1 MMTALEEEL
10 ITENARLTQQVKQLL
25 LELKQERDYSN
36 DLAMRLNDWKAT
48 DEKEINELLQNIKN
62 EYESVIDDLTKK
74 IQSNGQNIELLEK
87 EMTRYENYIE
97 HAKRLILEQ
106 KEEQDREKRKRSG
119 SGMGLSR

>member
-1 MMTALEEEL
+1 MMTVLEEEL
-10 ITENARLTQQVKQLL
+10 ITENERLTQQVKQLL

-36 DLAMRLNDWKAT
+36 DLATKLNDWKAT

-87 EMTRYENYIE
+87 EMTRYENYI
-97 HAKRLILEQ
+97 KTQ
-106 KEEQDREKRKRSG
+106 EEQLNSYSNELNQLLAT
-119 SGMGLSR
+119 LSSMQND

>member
-10 ITENARLTQQVKQLL
+10 ITENERLTQQVKKLL

-87 EMTRYENYIE
+87 EMTRYENYI
-97 HAKRLILEQ
+97 KTQ
-106 KEEQDREKRKRSG
+106 EEQLNNYSSELNQLLAT
-119 SGMGLSR
+119 LSSMQND

>member
-10 ITENARLTQQVKQLL
+10 ITENERLTQQVKQLL

-87 EMTRYENYIE
+87 EMTRYENYI
-97 HAKRLILEQ
+97 KTQ
-106 KEEQDREKRKRSG
+106 EEQLNSYSSELNQLLAT
-119 SGMGLSR
+119 LSSMQND

>member
-10 ITENARLTQQVKQLL
+10 ITENERLTQQVKQLL

-36 DLAMRLNDWKAT
+36 DLAMRLNGWQAT

-62 EYESVIDDLTKK
+62 EYESVIADLTKK

-87 EMTRYENYIE
+87 EMTRYENYI
-97 HAKRLILEQ
+97 KTQ
-106 KEEQDREKRKRSG
+106 EEQLNNYSSELNQLLAT
-119 SGMGLSR
+119 LSSMQND

>member
-10 ITENARLTQQVKQLL
+10 ITENERLTQQVKQLL
-25 LELKQERDYSN
+25 LELKQERDYRN

-87 EMTRYENYIE
+87 EMTRYENYI
-97 HAKRLILEQ
+97 KTQ
-106 KEEQDREKRKRSG
+106 EEQLNNYSSELNQLLAT
-119 SGMGLSR
+119 LSSMQND

>member
-1 MMTALEEEL
+1 MMTVLEEEL
-10 ITENARLTQQVKQLL
+10 ITENERLTQQVKQLL

-87 EMTRYENYIE
+87 EMTRYENYI
-97 HAKRLILEQ
+97 KTQ
-106 KEEQDREKRKRSG
+106 EEQLNNYSSELNQLLAT
-119 SGMGLSR
+119 LSSIQND

>member
-10 ITENARLTQQVKQLL
+10 ITENERLTQQVKQLL

-36 DLAMRLNDWKAT
+36 DLAMRLNDWKVT

-87 EMTRYENYIE
+87 EMTRYENYI
-97 HAKRLILEQ
+97 KTQ
-106 KEEQDREKRKRSG
+106 EEQLNSYSSELNQLLAT
-119 SGMGLSR
+119 LSSMQND

>member
-10 ITENARLTQQVKQLL
+10 ITENERLTQQVKQLL

-48 DEKEINELLQNIKN
+48 DEKEINELLQNIKK
-62 EYESVIDDLTKK
+62 EYESFIADLTKK

-87 EMTRYENYIE
+87 EMTRYENYI
-97 HAKRLILEQ
+97 KTQ
-106 KEEQDREKRKRSG
+106 EEQLNSYSSELNQLLAT
-119 SGMGLSR
+119 LSSIQND

>member
-1 MMTALEEEL
+1 MMTVLEEEL
-10 ITENARLTQQVKQLL
+10 ITENERLTQQVKQLL

-62 EYESVIDDLTKK
+62 EYESIIDDLTKK

-87 EMTRYENYIE
+87 EMTRYENYI
-97 HAKRLILEQ
+97 KTQ
-106 KEEQDREKRKRSG
+106 EEQLNNYSSELNQLLAT
-119 SGMGLSR
+119 LSSMQND

>member
-10 ITENARLTQQVKQLL
+10 ITENERLTQQVKQLF

-87 EMTRYENYIE
+87 EMTRYENYI
-97 HAKRLILEQ
+97 KTQ
-106 KEEQDREKRKRSG
+106 EEQLNNYSSELNQLLAT
-119 SGMGLSR
+119 LSSMQND

>member
-10 ITENARLTQQVKQLL
+10 ITENERLTQQVKQLL

-62 EYESVIDDLTKK
+62 EYENVIDDLTKK

-87 EMTRYENYIE
+87 EMTRYENYI
-97 HAKRLILEQ
+97 KTQ
-106 KEEQDREKRKRSG
+106 EEQLNNYSSELNQLLAT
-119 SGMGLSR
+119 LSSMQND

>member
-10 ITENARLTQQVKQLL
+10 ITENERLTQQVKQLL
-25 LELKQERDYSN
+25 LELKRERDYSN

-87 EMTRYENYIE
+87 EMTRYENYI
-97 HAKRLILEQ
+97 RTQ
-106 KEEQDREKRKRSG
+106 EEQLNNYSSELNQLLAT
-119 SGMGLSR
+119 LSSMQND

>member
-10 ITENARLTQQVKQLL
+10 ITENERLTQQVKQLF

-36 DLAMRLNDWKAT
+36 DLAMKLNDWKAT
-48 DEKEINELLQNIKN
+48 DEKEINKLLQNIKN

-87 EMTRYENYIE
+87 EMTRYENYI
-97 HAKRLILEQ
+97 KTQ
-106 KEEQDREKRKRSG
+106 EEQLNSYSSELNQLLAT
-119 SGMGLSR
+119 LSSMQND

>member
-10 ITENARLTQQVKQLL
+10 ITENERLTQQVKQLL

-87 EMTRYENYIE
+87 EMTRYENYI
-97 HAKRLILEQ
+97 RTQ
-106 KEEQDREKRKRSG
+106 EEQLNNYSSELNQLLAT
-119 SGMGLSR
+119 LSSMQND

>member
-10 ITENARLTQQVKQLL
+10 ITENERLTQQVKQLL

-36 DLAMRLNDWKAT
+36 DLAMRLNGWQAT

-87 EMTRYENYIE
+87 EMTRYENYI
-97 HAKRLILEQ
+97 KTQ
-106 KEEQDREKRKRSG
+106 EEQLNSYSSELNQLLAT
-119 SGMGLSR
+119 LSSMQND

>member
-10 ITENARLTQQVKQLL
+10 ITENERLTQQVKQLL

-87 EMTRYENYIE
+87 EMTRYENYI
-97 HAKRLILEQ
+97 KTQ
-106 KEEQDREKRKRSG
+106 EEQLNSYSNELNQLLAT
-119 SGMGLSR
+119 LSSMQND

>member
-10 ITENARLTQQVKQLL
+10 ITENERLTQQVKQLL

-87 EMTRYENYIE
+87 EMTRYENYI
-97 HAKRLILEQ
+97 KTQ
-106 KEEQDREKRKRSG
+106 EEQLNNYSSELNQLLAT
-119 SGMGLSR
+119 LSSIQND

>member
-1 MMTALEEEL
+1 MMTVLEEEL
-10 ITENARLTQQVKQLL
+10 ITENERLTQQVKQLL

-87 EMTRYENYIE
+87 EMTRYENYI
-97 HAKRLILEQ
+97 KTQ
-106 KEEQDREKRKRSG
+106 EEQLNSYSSELNQLLAT
-119 SGMGLSR
+119 LSSMQND

>member
-10 ITENARLTQQVKQLL
+10 ITENERLTQQIKQLL

-87 EMTRYENYIE
+87 EMTRYENYI
-97 HAKRLILEQ
+97 KTQ
-106 KEEQDREKRKRSG
+106 EEQLNSYSSELNQLLAT
-119 SGMGLSR
+119 LSSMQND

>member
-10 ITENARLTQQVKQLL
+10 ITENERLTQQVKQLL

-87 EMTRYENYIE
+87 EMTRYENYI
-97 HAKRLILEQ
+97 KTQ
-106 KEEQDREKRKRSG
+106 EEQLNNYSSELNQLLAT
-119 SGMGLSR
+119 LSSMQND

>member
-10 ITENARLTQQVKQLL
+10 ITENERLTQQVKQLL

-87 EMTRYENYIE
+87 EMTRYENYI
-97 HAKRLILEQ
+97 KTQ
-106 KEEQDREKRKRSG
+106 EEQLNSYSSELNQLLAT
-119 SGMGLSR
+119 LSSMQNG

>member
-10 ITENARLTQQVKQLL
+10 ITENERLTQRVKQLF

-36 DLAMRLNDWKAT
+36 DLAMKLNDWKAT

-87 EMTRYENYIE
+87 EMTRYENYI
-97 HAKRLILEQ
+97 KTQ
-106 KEEQDREKRKRSG
+106 EEQLNSYSSELNQLLAT
-119 SGMGLSR
+119 LSSMQND

>member
-1 MMTALEEEL
+1 MMTVLEEEL
-10 ITENARLTQQVKQLL
+10 ITENERLTQQVKQLL

-87 EMTRYENYIE
+87 EMTRYENYI
-97 HAKRLILEQ
+97 KTQ
-106 KEEQDREKRKRSG
+106 EEQLNNYSSELNQLLAT
-119 SGMGLSR
+119 LSSMQND

>member
-10 ITENARLTQQVKQLL
+10 ITENERLTQQVKQLL

-62 EYESVIDDLTKK
+62 EYESVIDTLMKK

-87 EMTRYENYIE
+87 EMTRYENYI
-97 HAKRLILEQ
+97 KTQ
-106 KEEQDREKRKRSG
+106 EEQLNSYSNELNQLLAT
-119 SGMGLSR
+119 LSSMQND

>member
-1 MMTALEEEL
+1 MLTKFVDSFYCKGSTLASFK
-10 ITENARLTQQVKQLL
+10 TERTCN
-25 LELKQERDYSN
+25 YSN

-87 EMTRYENYIE
+87 EMTRYENYI
-97 HAKRLILEQ
+97 RTQ
-106 KEEQDREKRKRSG
+106 EEQLNNYSSELNQLLAT
-119 SGMGLSR
+119 LSSMQNG

>member
-10 ITENARLTQQVKQLL
+10 ITENERLTQQVKQLF

-36 DLAMRLNDWKAT
+36 DLAMKLNDWKAT

-87 EMTRYENYIE
+87 EMTRYENYI
-97 HAKRLILEQ
+97 KTQ
-106 KEEQDREKRKRSG
+106 EEQLNSYSSELNQLLAT
-119 SGMGLSR
+119 LSSMQND

>member
-10 ITENARLTQQVKQLL
+10 ITENERLTQQVKQLL

-74 IQSNGQNIELLEK
+74 IQNNGQNIELLEK
-87 EMTRYENYIE
+87 EMTRYENYI
-97 HAKRLILEQ
+97 KTQ
-106 KEEQDREKRKRSG
+106 EEQLNNYSSELNQLLAT
-119 SGMGLSR
+119 LSSMQND

>member
-10 ITENARLTQQVKQLL
+10 ITENERLTQQVKQLL

-74 IQSNGQNIELLEK
+74 IQSNGQNSELLEK
-87 EMTRYENYIE
+87 EMTRYENYI
-97 HAKRLILEQ
+97 RTQ
-106 KEEQDREKRKRSG
+106 EEQLNNYSSELNQLLAT
-119 SGMGLSR
+119 LSSMQNG

>member
-10 ITENARLTQQVKQLL
+10 ITENERLTQQVKQLL

-36 DLAMRLNDWKAT
+36 DLAMRLNGWQAT

-62 EYESVIDDLTKK
+62 EYESVIADLTKK

-87 EMTRYENYIE
+87 EMTQYENYI
-97 HAKRLILEQ
+97 RMQ
-106 KEEQDREKRKRSG
+106 EEQLNNYSSELNQLLAT
-119 SGMGLSR
+119 LSSMQND

>member
-10 ITENARLTQQVKQLL
+10 ITENERLTQQVKQLL

-36 DLAMRLNDWKAT
+36 DLAMRLNEWKAT

-87 EMTRYENYIE
+87 EMTRYENYI
-97 HAKRLILEQ
+97 KTQ
-106 KEEQDREKRKRSG
+106 EEQLNNYSSELNQLLAT
-119 SGMGLSR
+119 LSSMQNG

>member
-10 ITENARLTQQVKQLL
+10 ITENERLTQQVKQLL

-36 DLAMRLNDWKAT
+36 DLAMRLNNWKAT

-87 EMTRYENYIE
+87 EMTRYENYI
-97 HAKRLILEQ
+97 RTQ
-106 KEEQDREKRKRSG
+106 EEQLNNYSSELNQLLAT
-119 SGMGLSR
+119 LSSMQND

>member
-10 ITENARLTQQVKQLL
+10 ITENERLTQQVKQLL

-87 EMTRYENYIE
+87 EMTRYENYI
-97 HAKRLILEQ
+97 KTQ
-106 KEEQDREKRKRSG
+106 EEQLNNYSSELNQLLATL
-119 SGMGLSR
+119 LSMQND

>member
-10 ITENARLTQQVKQLL
+10 ITENERLTQQVKQLL

-87 EMTRYENYIE
+87 EMTRYENYI
-97 HAKRLILEQ
+97 RTQ
-106 KEEQDREKRKRSG
+106 EEQLNNYFSELNQLLAT
-119 SGMGLSR
+119 LSSMQND

>member
-10 ITENARLTQQVKQLL
+10 ITENERLTQQVKQLL

-36 DLAMRLNDWKAT
+36 DLAMKLNDWKAT

-87 EMTRYENYIE
+87 EMTRYENYI
-97 HAKRLILEQ
+97 RTQ
-106 KEEQDREKRKRSG
+106 EEQLNNYSSELNQLLAT
-119 SGMGLSR
+119 LSSMQND

>member
-10 ITENARLTQQVKQLL
+10 ITENERLTQQVKQLL

-36 DLAMRLNDWKAT
+36 DLAIKLNDWKAT

-87 EMTRYENYIE
+87 EMTRYENYI
-97 HAKRLILEQ
+97 KTQ
-106 KEEQDREKRKRSG
+106 EEQLNNYSSELNQLLAT
-119 SGMGLSR
+119 LSSMQND

>member
-10 ITENARLTQQVKQLL
+10 ITENERLTQQVKQLL

-48 DEKEINELLQNIKN
+48 DEKEINELLQNIKK
-62 EYESVIDDLTKK
+62 EYESFIDDLTKK

-87 EMTRYENYIE
+87 EMTRYENYI
-97 HAKRLILEQ
+97 KTQ
-106 KEEQDREKRKRSG
+106 EEQLNSYSSELNQLLAT
-119 SGMGLSR
+119 LSSMQND